1 MGEIPDKKPA
11 GEVSASGDGTAH
23 IEDAAVLVD
32 FDQLPQ
38 WAQQNP
44 YIRSGYRPIAHCL
57 TGCLSSLTYWH
68 NESGNIFSHLLPI
81 FPLLYLIGRS
91 VLVLTGQ
98 IATYSNPRRE
108 DVVVFAAFFAG
119 GLACMSLSATYHTL
133 MCHSDSVMQRCKQ
146 LDYSGITCLIWGSF
160 MPTIYYLFTC
170 EAYHMRLYLITM
182 SSIAVGM
189 VAFFLSPLAQK
200 SWTVP
205 FSAPMFVA
213 FAASAFTPLW
223 TGLQMYGWEH
233 LNDMIGLKWVL
244 LQGAIYL
251 IGILFFLTEM
261 PERAFP
267 GKFDFLASSHQL
279 FHTAVVLAASVQF
292 YGLLK
297 AYEFQ
302 HAHLQCTL
310 PRLTATWYSWRAK
323 NGAAGIERL
332 KKALFFIQ
340 VRPERRRGKSA
351 LKAIREPPSAGC

>member
-1 MGEIPDKKPA
+1 MGQIPEKKPA

-44 YIRSGYRPIAHCL
+44 YIRSGYRPITHCL

-146 LDYSGITCLIWGSF
+146 LDYSGITCLIWGS
-160 MPTIYYLFTC
+160 L
-170 EAYHMRLYLITM
+170 
-182 SSIAVGM
+182 
-189 VAFFLSPLAQK
+189 
-200 SWTVP
+200 
-205 FSAPMFVA
+205 
-213 FAASAFTPLW
+213 
-223 TGLQMYGWEH
+223 
-233 LNDMIGLKWVL
+233 
-244 LQGAIYL
+244 
-251 IGILFFLTEM
+251 
-261 PERAFP
+261 
-267 GKFDFLASSHQL
+267 
-279 FHTAVVLAASVQF
+279 
-292 YGLLK
+292 
-297 AYEFQ
+297 
-302 HAHLQCTL
+302 
-310 PRLTATWYSWRAK
+310 
-323 NGAAGIERL
+323 
-332 KKALFFIQ
+332 
-340 VRPERRRGKSA
+340 
-351 LKAIREPPSAGC
+351 